1 MWKAADKLDPLY
13 RDLVRFLMALPCRR
27 GEAINLDWSH
37 LDLKEAVWSQPGAM
51 TKNGEPHRLHQFQ

>member
-1 MWKAADKLDPLY
+1 MLDPLY